1 LPRPVDDKNSKA
13 DQLNLVRLFLSQI
26 GENPN
31 RDGLL
36 ETPSRV
42 VKLWKDVYG
51 GYDQDPADILKQFDN
66 DGDYDQI
73 VLLRN
78 IEFYSMCE
86 HHMLPFVGTAH
97 VAYIPKD
104 KIVGIS
110 KLARLV
116 DIYARRLQVQERLG
130 QQVVNAL
137 TTHLDALGAACII
150 EADHFCIRM
159 RGVGKQHSNMVT
171 SSLVGAF
178 KDNIQTR
185 QELMSLI
192 KGV

>member
-1 LPRPVDDKNSKA
+1 MPRPVDDKNSKA